1 MANKSKSKVK
11 AKGGGNAPLQPQ
23 QVSAKGEAVKVF
35 GYLPDDNPPMGAML
49 SLGFQQFLTM
59 FPATVLVAIL
69 TKFDV
74 GITLLASGLGTIVA
88 LLVSK
93 RKIPMY
99 YGSSFSYIA
108 VVITVMSKFAP
119 DCYNSAAVYCPEG
132 VKIVQVGII
141 LTAIFEILIGLLIM
155 RIGKAAL
162 DRVLPPIVTGSMAMV
177 IGVALAGAALGNAGN
192 WAAPEIAAKTWTV
205 AFITLVATILFS
217 VYLQGKGLIGMLPI
231 LLGAI
236 FGYLVAVP
244 FGLVH
249 FESVASANWLEMPKF
264 TFPAFNN
271 PDAWGMALSI
281 ALIFIATVPESTAH
295 LYQMSLYID
304 ELAAELG
311 RKPFNIKEL
320 IGLNLVADGADDL
333 VVGMLG
339 GAAGTNYGENN
350 SLMAITRNYSTA
362 VLMAAGAMAVV
373 FGFFGKLVALVNTMP
388 AAVVGGLSIYLFGVI
403 GMQGVALIQ
412 SEKVNLFDPK
422 QLAVGAIILVCGI
435 GGNLAL
441 PNGVFPFN
449 VPYLFPNGIPAIVFA
464 AILGIFVN
472 TIFLIFKAPAVRGD

>member
-1 MANKSKSKVK
+1 MANNKVA
-11 AKGGGNAPLQPQ
+11 AK
-23 QVSAKGEAVKVF
+23 KGSGKVF
-35 GYLPDDNPPMGAML
+35 GFLPDDTPPIGAML

-74 GITLLASGLGTIVA
+74 GVTLLASGLGTIIA

-119 DCYNSAAVYCPEG
+119 ACFADKTQFYCPDG
-132 VKIVQVGII
+132 VRIVQVGII
-141 LTAIFEILIGLLIM
+141 LTALFEIGFGFLIM
-155 RIGKAAL
+155 KIGKAAL

-177 IGVALAGAALGNAGN
+177 IGVALAGAALNNAGGMSVG
-192 WAAPEIAAKTWTV
+192 IAADIAWKYWSV

-217 VYLQGKGLIGMLPI
+217 VYLQGKGLLGMLPI
-231 LLGAI
+231 LFGAI
-236 FGYLVAVP
+236 FGYLVSIP
-244 FGLVH
+244 FGLLDFSPVVAAPWLAVPH
-249 FESVASANWLEMPKF
+249 FTL
-264 TFPAFNN
+264 PAFTDPN
-271 PDAWGMALSI
+271 AWGYALSI

-304 ELAAELG
+304 ELAVEMK
-311 RKPFNIKEL
+311 RKPYNIKEL
-320 IGLNLVADGADDL
+320 IGLNLVADGTDDL
-333 VVGMLG
+333 IVGFLG

-350 SLMAITRNYSTA
+350 SLMAITRNYSTS
-362 VLMAAGAMAVV
+362 VLMTAGVMAIVL
-373 FGFFGKLVALVNTMP
+373 GFFAKLVALVNTLP
-388 AAVVGGLSIYLFGVI
+388 VAVQGGLGIYLFGII

-422 QLAVGAIILVCGI
+422 QLAVGAVILITGI

-441 PNGVFPFN
+441 PHGVFPFN
-449 VPYLFPNGIPAIVFA
+449 VPFLFPNGIPAIVFA
-464 AILGIFVN
+464 AILGILIN
-472 TIFLIFKAPAVRGD
+472 TIFLVFKTPEVRG

>member
-1 MANKSKSKVK
+1 MATNSKTDSS
-11 AKGGGNAPLQPQ
+11 P
-23 QVSAKGEAVKVF
+23 KVF
-35 GYLPDDNPPMGAML
+35 GYLPDDNPPIGAML

-74 GITLLASGLGTIVA
+74 GVTLLASGLGTIVA

-108 VVITVMSKFAP
+108 VIITVMSQFAP
-119 DCYNSAAVYCPEG
+119 ACFNDPAEVYCPEG
-132 VKIVQVGII
+132 VRIVQVGIL
-141 LTAIFEILIGLLIM
+141 LTAVFEILVGLLIM
-155 RIGKAAL
+155 RIGKTAL
-162 DRVLPPIVTGSMAMV
+162 DRILPPIITGSMAIV
-177 IGVALAGAALGNAGN
+177 IGVALASAALGNAGN
-192 WAAPEIAAKTWTV
+192 WAAPEVAPQTWMV
-205 AFITLVATILFS
+205 AFITLIATVLFS
-217 VYLQGKGLIGMLPI
+217 VYLQGRGLLGMLPI
-231 LLGAI
+231 LLGAV
-236 FGYLVAVP
+236 FGYVVAIP

-249 FESVASANWLEMPKF
+249 FENVVNANWIAVPHF
-264 TFPAFNN
+264 TPPAFDN
-271 PDAWGMALSI
+271 PEAWGMALSV

-304 ELAAELG
+304 ELAVELR

-333 VVGMLG
+333 IVGFLG
-339 GAAGTNYGENN
+339 GAPGTNYGENN

-362 VLMAAGAMAVV
+362 VLITAGAMAFV

-388 AAVVGGLSIYLFGVI
+388 PAVVGGLSIYLFGVI

-422 QLAVGAIILVCGI
+422 QLAIGAIILICGI
-435 GGNLAL
+435 GGNIGL
-441 PNGVFPFN
+441 PNGVFPFP
-449 VPYLFPNGIPAIVFA
+449 VPYLFPSGIPAIVFA
-464 AILGIFVN
+464 AILGILLNIVFV
-472 TIFLIFKAPAVRGD
+472 IFKTPEVRGG

>member
-1 MANKSKSKVK
+1 MSTEKKSPVI
-11 AKGGGNAPLQPQ
+11 G
-23 QVSAKGEAVKVF
+23 F
-35 GYLPDDNPPMGAML
+35 LPDDTPPLGAML

-74 GITLLASGLGTIVA
+74 GITLLASGLGTIIA

-108 VVITVMSKFAP
+108 VIITVMSKYAP
-119 DCYNSAAVYCPEG
+119 ACFNDPTKFYCPEG
-132 VKIVQVGII
+132 VQIVQVGII
-141 LTAIFEILIGLLIM
+141 LTAVFEILVGLLIM
-155 RIGKAAL
+155 RAGKSAL

-177 IGVALAGAALGNAGN
+177 IGIALANAALGNAGN
-192 WAAPEIAAKTWTV
+192 WAAPEVATKTWTV
-205 AFITLVATILFS
+205 AFITLIATILFS

-231 LLGAI
+231 LLGAV
-236 FGYLVAVP
+236 FGYIVAIP

-249 FESVASANWLEMPKF
+249 FDSVTNAAWFELPKF
-264 TFPAFNN
+264 TFPAFTNGE
-271 PDAWGMALSI
+271 AWGMALSI

-304 ELAAELG
+304 ELAAEMG
-311 RKPFNIKEL
+311 RKSYNIKEL
-320 IGLNLVADGADDL
+320 IGLNLVADGADDI
-333 VVGMLG
+333 VVGLLG
-339 GAAGTNYGENN
+339 GCAGTNYGENN

-362 VLMAAGAMAVV
+362 VLMAAGGMAIV

-422 QLAVGAIILVCGI
+422 QLAVGAVILICGI

-441 PNGVFPFN
+441 PNAVFPF
-449 VPYLFPNGIPAIVFA
+449 PIPFLFPSGIPAIVFA
-464 AILGIFVN
+464 AIVGILLNLV
-472 TIFLIFKAPAVRGD
+472 FLLFKTPNQK

>member
-1 MANKSKSKVK
+1 MATKQSKEKPKGKSQPVVQKQAEVK
-11 AKGGGNAPLQPQ
+11 K
-23 QVSAKGEAVKVF
+23 EAAGSTVI
-35 GYLPDDNPPMGAML
+35 GYLPDDTPPVGAML

-74 GITLLASGLGTIVA
+74 GITLLASGLGTIIA

-108 VVITVMSKFAP
+108 VIITVMSRFAP
-119 DCYNSAAVYCPEG
+119 DCFGDPTQAYCPDG
-132 VKIVQVGII
+132 VRIVQVGII
-141 LTAIFEILIGLLIM
+141 LTAVFEIAIGFLIM
-155 RIGKAAL
+155 RVGKAAL

-177 IGVALAGAALGNAGN
+177 IGVALAGAALNNAGGMSIGVGADVA
-192 WAAPEIAAKTWTV
+192 WKFWTV

-231 LLGAI
+231 LLGAV
-236 FGYLVAVP
+236 FGYLVAIP
-244 FGLVH
+244 FGLVN
-249 FESVASANWLEMPKF
+249 FANVTAAPWFAAPHW
-264 TFPAFNN
+264 TFPAFTDPN
-271 PDAWGMALSI
+271 AWGMALSI

-304 ELAAELG
+304 ELAVEMK
-311 RKPFNIKEL
+311 RKPYNIKEL
-320 IGLNLVADGADDL
+320 IGLNLVADGADDI

-350 SLMAITRNYSTA
+350 SLMAITRNYSTS
-362 VLMAAGAMAVV
+362 VLMVAGGMAIV
-373 FGFFGKLVALVNTMP
+373 FGFFAKLVALVNTLP
-388 AAVVGGLSIYLFGVI
+388 VAVQGGLGIYLFGVI

-422 QLAVGAIILVCGI
+422 QLAVGAIILICGI

-441 PNGVFPFN
+441 PNGVFPFQFN
-449 VPYLFPNGIPAIVFA
+449 ICSPTAFPPLCSRPSWASSS
-464 AILGIFVN
+464 
-472 TIFLIFKAPAVRGD
+472 TRSS

>member
-1 MANKSKSKVK
+1 MPDKESKTI
-11 AKGGGNAPLQPQ
+11 
-23 QVSAKGEAVKVF
+23 
-35 GYLPDDNPPMGAML
+35 GYLPNDTPPWGAML

-59 FPATVLVAIL
+59 FPATVLVALL

-88 LLVSK
+88 LLVAR

-119 DCYNSAAVYCPEG
+119 DCFNSTAVYCPDG
-132 VKIVQVGII
+132 VKIVQVGIV
-141 LTAIFEILIGLLIM
+141 LTAVFEILVGLLVM

-162 DRVLPPIVTGSMAMV
+162 DRVLPPVVTGSMAIV
-177 IGVALAGAALGNAGN
+177 IGIALAGAALGNAGN
-192 WAAPEIAAKTWTV
+192 SAAPEVASKTWIV
-205 AFITLVATILFS
+205 AFITLVITIAFS

-236 FGYLVAVP
+236 VGYLVAIP

-249 FESVASANWLEMPKF
+249 FENVINANWFEIPKF
-264 TFPAFNN
+264 TFPAFTN
-271 PDAWGMALSI
+271 PNAWGMALSI

-304 ELAAELG
+304 ALAKELKKTPME
-311 RKPFNIKEL
+311 IKKL
-320 IGLNLVADGADDL
+320 IGLNLVADGSDDL
-333 VVGMLG
+333 VVGLLG
-339 GAAGTNYGENN
+339 GCAGTNYGENN

-362 VLMAAGAMAVV
+362 VLMTAGCMAVLL
-373 FGFFGKLVALVNTMP
+373 GFFGKLVALVNTLP

-403 GMQGVALIQ
+403 GMQGIALIQ
-412 SEKVNLFDPK
+412 SEKVNLFDPR
-422 QLAVGAIILVCGI
+422 QLAVGAIILISGI

-441 PNGVFPFN
+441 PNGVFPFY
-449 VPYLFPNGIPAIVFA
+449 VPILFPNGIPAIVFA
-464 AILGIFVN
+464 AILGILVN
-472 TIFLIFKAPAVRGD
+472 TLFLVLPPKLFGVEERENINL